1 MNWNVIKRDNN
12 YKEVKETCMS
22 LPNSSKGPV
31 DKHTSSERGNFEKH
45 SKTKIQIFMGEKKF
59 NLSGF

>member
-1 MNWNVIKRDNN
+1 
-12 YKEVKETCMS
+12 MS

-45 SKTKIQIFMGEKKF
+45 SKTKIQIFMGEKKIQSQWI
-59 NLSGF
+59 LTEMSVKYLDA